1 MFGYVRICKDEL
13 KVREYNMFRSYY
25 CGLCKSLKKEY
36 GFASRMG
43 LSYDVT
49 FLAVLL
55 SSICDENTRL
65 SPERCIVSPHRKK
78 PIAQTS
84 NALTYAADVNVILT
98 YAKLKDDWHDE
109 HSVKALLCLPLFW
122 GAKRKIKK
130 KNPDLLKKVQ
140 THLSNLSEL
149 ERKKCAE
156 TDKLANEFGEIL
168 KVVFFAYTNTD
179 EVQKRILSHIGYGL
193 GRFIY
198 IMDAYEDMEKDK
210 KEKSFNPFLLLGDN
224 VDAEAIRESL
234 MFTLSEI
241 SNSYQLLDIK
251 RNKPILD
258 NIIYLGLLESLEK
271 VFNTDKTKEKEI
283 DERSI

>member
-13 KVREYNMFRSYY
+13 KVCEYNLFRSYY

-49 FLAVLL
+49 FLALLL
-55 SSICDENTRL
+55 SSICDETTKL
-65 SPERCIVSPHRKK
+65 LPERCIVSPHRKK

-84 NALTYAADVNVILT
+84 NALSYSADVNVILT

-109 HSVKALLCLPLFW
+109 NSLKALLCLPLFF

-130 KNPDLLKKVQ
+130 KNPELLEKVQ
-140 THLSNLSEL
+140 MHLSNLSEL
-149 ERKKCAE
+149 EREKCAE
-156 TDKLANEFGEIL
+156 TDKLANEFGEVL
-168 KVVFFAYTNTD
+168 KEVFCASPNTD
-179 EVQKRILSHIGYGL
+179 EVQKRILSHIGYSL

-210 KEKSFNPFLLLGDN
+210 KEKSFNPFLLVGET
-224 VDAEAIRESL
+224 VDAEAVRESL

-258 NIIYLGLLESLEK
+258 NIIYLGLIESVEK

-283 DERSI
+283 NERSI